1 MPPED
6 NCMAEAYLPS
16 CNPGENSQPNKA
28 YKYALPLLPEGGIVP
43 YTLPPESTHSQKK
56 KPPKE
61 QKNLTKKQKWGLK
74 TLSPITDI
82 AIIMHRSRWGTGVM
96 EHMGNGAHSGCI
108 QWI

>member
-43 YTLPPESTHSQKK
+43 CTLPPESTHSQKEKHPKSK
-56 KPPKE
+56 KTSQKNTPVK
-61 QKNLTKKQKWGLK
+61 KNLTKKQKWGLK
-74 TLSPITDI
+74 TLSQIT
-82 AIIMHRSRWGTGVM
+82 V
-96 EHMGNGAHSGCI
+96 
-108 QWI
+108 

>member
-43 YTLPPESTHSQKK
+43 CTLPLESTHSQKK
-56 KPPKE
+56 KKTPTE
-61 QKNLTKKQKWGLK
+61 QKNLTKKHTCKKNLTKKQKWGLK
-74 TLSPITDI
+74 TLCTITVI
-82 AIIMHRSRWGTGVM
+82 TLP
-96 EHMGNGAHSGCI
+96 
-108 QWI
+108 